1 MAGYLDIGAF
11 GETTVETSE
20 CRQALEPDIE
30 LVPCQG
36 SSEEKHQYEAPITD
50 ESNV

>member
-20 CRQALEPDIE
+20 CREALELDIE

-36 SSEEKHQYEAPITD
+36 SNEEKHQDEASVTD